1 MMTETTK
8 SDANKT
14 ETKPIRILIADDH
27 AIFRDGLRKLLES
40 EPGLTVV
47 GEAVNGE
54 EVVKLSKQVTPD
66 IVLLDLA
73 MPVRSGLEA
82 LRQLSEPPSTVRV
95 ILLTA
100 LIERDQIVEALQLGA
115 RGIVL
120 KESATQILLKSI
132 RHVMDGEIW
141 VGRESVQDLLLLL
154 NELKE
159 PAAPRRKEKF
169 GLTPRELDI
178 VSAIVAGSNNRT
190 IATQFSISEQTVK
203 NHLSSIFDK
212 MGVATRLELALKAV
226 KYHLAPRP

>member
-1 MMTETTK
+1 MQPINKMT
-8 SDANKT
+8 DAN
-14 ETKPIRILIADDH
+14 KPIRILIADDH

-40 EPGLTVV
+40 EPGMAVV
-47 GEAVNGE
+47 GEAVNGDD
-54 EVVKLSKQVTPD
+54 VVKFAQQLTPD
-66 IVLLDLA
+66 IILLDLA

-82 LRQLSEPPSTVRV
+82 LRELSEPPNTTRV

-100 LIERDQIVEALQLGA
+100 AIERDQIVEALQLGA

-120 KESATQILLKSI
+120 KESATQILFKSI

-141 VGRESVQDLLLLL
+141 VGRESVDDLLQLLK
-154 NELKE
+154 ELKE

-178 VSAIVAGSNNRT
+178 VSAIVNGSSNRT

-212 MGVATRLELALKAV
+212 MGVSTRLELALKAV
-226 KYHLAPRP
+226 KYHLSPK

>member
-1 MMTETTK
+1 MTEITQ
-8 SDANKT
+8 
-14 ETKPIRILIADDH
+14 PIRILIADDH

-40 EPGLTVV
+40 EPGMSVV
-47 GEAVNGE
+47 AEAVNVD
-54 EVVKLSKQVTPD
+54 EVVTLAHDVKPD
-66 IVLLDLA
+66 IILLDLA
-73 MPVRSGLEA
+73 MPGRSGLEA
-82 LRQLSEPPSTVRV
+82 LRVLSEPPNGVRV

-100 LIERDQIVEALQLGA
+100 AIEREQIVEALQLGA

-120 KESATQILLKSI
+120 KESATQILFRSI

-141 VGRESVQDLLLLL
+141 VGRESVHDLLRLLKD
-154 NELKE
+154 LKE

-178 VSAIVAGSNNRT
+178 VSAIVSGSSNRT

-226 KYHLAPRP
+226 KYHLCPRS

>member
-1 MMTETTK
+1 
-8 SDANKT
+8 
-14 ETKPIRILIADDH
+14 
-27 AIFRDGLRKLLES
+27 
-40 EPGLTVV
+40 
-47 GEAVNGE
+47 
-54 EVVKLSKQVTPD
+54 VTPD
-66 IVLLDLA
+66 VILLDLA

-82 LRQLSEPPSTVRV
+82 LRQLSEPPSTARV

-159 PAAPRRKEKF
+159 PAPRRKEKF

-212 MGVATRLELALKAV
+212 MGVSTRLELALKAV

>member
-1 MMTETTK
+1 MMTETT
-8 SDANKT
+8 
-14 ETKPIRILIADDH
+14 TKLIRILIADDH

-40 EPGLTVV
+40 EPGMAVV

-54 EVVKLSKQVTPD
+54 EVVKLARQVTPD

-82 LRQLSEPPSTVRV
+82 LRVLSEPPNNVRV

-120 KESATQILLKSI
+120 KESATQILLKAI
-132 RHVMDGEIW
+132 HHVMDGEIW
-141 VGRESVQDLLLLL
+141 VGRESVQDLLRLL

-159 PAAPRRKEKF
+159 PAVPRRKEKF

-178 VSAIVAGSNNRT
+178 VSAIVAGSNNRS

-212 MGVATRLELALKAV
+212 MGVSTRLELALKAV

>member
-1 MMTETTK
+1 MTDTTK
-8 SDANKT
+8 TEATKT
-14 ETKPIRILIADDH
+14 DTKPIRILIADDH

-66 IVLLDLA
+66 IILLDLA

-212 MGVATRLELALKAV
+212 MGVSTRLELALKAV

>member
-1 MMTETTK
+1 MPEEPK
-8 SDANKT
+8 N
-14 ETKPIRILIADDH
+14 IRILIADDH

-40 EPGLTVV
+40 EPGMEVV
-47 GEAVNGE
+47 GEAVNGD
-54 EVVKLSKQVTPD
+54 EVVQLAQKLTPD
-66 IVLLDLA
+66 IILLDLA

-82 LRQLSEPPSTVRV
+82 LRMLSEPPNSARV

-100 LIERDQIVEALQLGA
+100 LVEREQIVEALQLGA

-141 VGRESVQDLLLLL
+141 VGRENVDDLLKLLSDL
-154 NELKE
+154 QE
-159 PAAPRRKEKF
+159 PFSAPRRKEKF
-169 GLTPRELDI
+169 GLTPRELEI
-178 VSAIVAGSNNRT
+178 VSAIVRGSSNRT
-190 IATQFSISEQTVK
+190 IATQFAISEQTVK

-212 MGVATRLELALKAV
+212 MGVSNRLELALKAV

>member
-1 MMTETTK
+1 MTETTK
-8 SDANKT
+8 S
-14 ETKPIRILIADDH
+14 IRILIADDH
-27 AIFRDGLRKLLES
+27 GIFRDGLRKLLES
-40 EPGLTVV
+40 EPGMTVV
-47 GEAVNGE
+47 GEAVNGD
-54 EVVKLSKQVTPD
+54 EVVELAREVTPD
-66 IVLLDLA
+66 IKLLDLA

-82 LRQLSEPPSTVRV
+82 LRLLSEPPNTVRV

-141 VGRESVQDLLLLL
+141 VGRESVEDLLLLL
-154 NELKE
+154 NEMKE
-159 PAAPRRKEKF
+159 PATPRRKEKF
-169 GLTPRELDI
+169 GLTPRELDM

-190 IATQFSISEQTVK
+190 IAAQFSISEQTVK

-212 MGVATRLELALKAV
+212 MGVSTRLELALKAV

>member
-1 MMTETTK
+1 MMTETTAK
-8 SDANKT
+8 L
-14 ETKPIRILIADDH
+14 IRILIADDH

-40 EPGLTVV
+40 EPGMAVV

-54 EVVKLSKQVTPD
+54 EVVKLARQVTPD

-82 LRQLSEPPSTVRV
+82 LRALSEPPNSVRV

-120 KESATQILLKSI
+120 KESATQILLKAI
-132 RHVMDGEIW
+132 HHVMDGEIW
-141 VGRESVQDLLLLL
+141 VGRESVQDLLRLL

-178 VSAIVAGSNNRT
+178 VSAIVAGSNNRS

-212 MGVATRLELALKAV
+212 MGVSTRLELALKAV